1 MSRASLTRAA
11 VVGVAGPVLE
21 PAERELLPAGAI
33 LFQCDLPS
41 ATTADHV
48 DTALDPAGPGTTSR
62 RVSAGTIRGALGV
75 QGILLFDDLA
85 TQAPS
90 RGRLANSRA
99 VLPSVPVWGERRLA
113 SLPAGAMA

>member
-21 PAERELLPAGAI
+21 PAERELLPTGAI
-33 LFQCDLPS
+33 LFQCDLPF
-41 ATTADHV
+41 AMTAHGV
-48 DTALDPAGPGTTSR
+48 YAALDPAGPGTTSR

-75 QGILLFDDLA
+75 QGILLSDDLA

-99 VLPSVPVWGERRLA
+99 VLPAASALGERRLA
-113 SLPAGAMA
+113 SRPAGAMA